1 MKIRILGYNGSI
13 GSGRHTTSFLIGDDI
28 LIDAGTG
35 VCKMSIEEMLRV
47 RHIFLT
53 HSHLDHITG
62 IPLMIDSVFGQTG
75 TPVTVHARAETLA
88 ALREHIFNWTIW
100 PDFSVLPDAEHPVLC
115 FETLAPGES
124 RTLGKRTLHSIPVNH
139 VVPAVGYRI
148 ENDTG
153 AFAFSGD
160 TTTNDSFW
168 DGLNRFGRLDL
179 LIVEAAFAD
188 KDIEIAR
195 KSGHYCPRLL
205 AADLPKLRHHPR
217 VCLTH
222 PKPGAEENILRE
234 CRAQI
239 AGFTVEGL
247 EGNEVFQI

>member
-88 ALREHIFNWTIW
+88 ALREHIFN
-100 PDFSVLPDAEHPVLC
+100 S
-115 FETLAPGES
+115 
-124 RTLGKRTLHSIPVNH
+124 
-139 VVPAVGYRI
+139 
-148 ENDTG
+148 
-153 AFAFSGD
+153 
-160 TTTNDSFW
+160 
-168 DGLNRFGRLDL
+168 
-179 LIVEAAFAD
+179 
-188 KDIEIAR
+188 
-195 KSGHYCPRLL
+195 
-205 AADLPKLRHHPR
+205 
-217 VCLTH
+217 
-222 PKPGAEENILRE
+222 
-234 CRAQI
+234 
-239 AGFTVEGL
+239 
-247 EGNEVFQI
+247 